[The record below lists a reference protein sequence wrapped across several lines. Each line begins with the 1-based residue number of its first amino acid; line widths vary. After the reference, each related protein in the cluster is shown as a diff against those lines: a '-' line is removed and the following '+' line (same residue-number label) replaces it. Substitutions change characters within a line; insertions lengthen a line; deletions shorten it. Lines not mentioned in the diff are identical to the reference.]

1 MLHLFP
7 LAHVLA
13 KWSRLAKETAEDEEE
28 DEESLGEETDVEESE
43 GEEQMLFLDHGS
55 SFLRFRWHATRT
67 HFYII
72 CEACVDRNWTA
83 KVDDDE
89 DDKRLS

>member
-1 MLHLFP
+1 LFP

-13 KWSRLAKETAEDEEE
+13 KWSRLAKETAENEE
-28 DEESLGEETDVEESE
+28 DEESLGEETDVEES
-43 GEEQMLFLDHGS
+43 EEQMLFLDHGS

>member
-1 MLHLFP
+1 LFP

-13 KWSRLAKETAEDEEE
+13 KWSRLAKETAENEE
-28 DEESLGEETDVEESE
+28 DEESLGEETDVEES
-43 GEEQMLFLDHGS
+43 EEQMLFLDHGS

-83 KVDDDE
+83 KADDDE